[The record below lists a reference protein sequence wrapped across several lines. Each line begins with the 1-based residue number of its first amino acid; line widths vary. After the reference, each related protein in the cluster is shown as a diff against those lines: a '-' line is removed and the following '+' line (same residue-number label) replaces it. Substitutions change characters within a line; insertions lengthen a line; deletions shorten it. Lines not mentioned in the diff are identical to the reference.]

1 MRIAITALILAL
13 GVTAGT
19 AAAQVYRWTDERGRL
34 QVGDTPPPGA
44 RNVEKIA
51 GRSRAAESDD
61 AAEPYSLRRARENA
75 PVTLYTTP
83 NCELCGKARSLLNKR
98 GVPFKEIS
106 VANEK
111 GVEELKAAVGADAVP
126 SIIVGGSVQQGFEE
140 ATYHGILDAA
150 GYPKTGVAP
159 PRSQQDPTAPP
170 PKPEPVEECPR
181 GPYAPRN

>member
-13 GVTAGT
+13 SVVAGT

-34 QVGDTPPPGA
+34 HHGDTPPPGA
-44 RNVEKIA
+44 RNVEKI
-51 GRSRAAESDD
+51 GRPARATDDD
-61 AAEPYSLRRARENA
+61 AAEPYSVRRARENA

-83 NCELCGKARSLLNKR
+83 NCELCGKARTLLNKR

-111 GVEELKAAVGADAVP
+111 GVAELKAAVGADAVP
-126 SIIVGGSVQQGFEE
+126 SIIVGGTVQTGFEE
-140 ATYHGILDAA
+140 TTYHGILDAA

-159 PRSQQDPTAPP
+159 PRSQQDPAA
-170 PKPEPVEECPR
+170 PKPEPVEERPR

>member
-1 MRIAITALILAL
+1 MRIARFVLIVALTTT
-13 GVTAGT
+13 VGT
-19 AAAQVYRWTDERGRL
+19 AAAQIYRWTDGRGRL

-51 GRSRAAESDD
+51 GRARATESDSS
-61 AAEPYSLRRARENA
+61 EPYSVRRARENA

-83 NCELCGKARSLLNKR
+83 NCELCGKARTLLNKR

-106 VANEK
+106 VANGK

-126 SIIVGGSVQQGFEE
+126 SIIVGATVRQGFEE

-150 GYPKTGVAP
+150 GYPQTGVVP
-159 PRSQQDPTAPP
+159 PRSQQDPSAPP
-170 PKPEPVEECPR
+170 PKPEPERPR

>member
-1 MRIAITALILAL
+1 MRIARAALILAL
-13 GVTAGT
+13 SVTAGT
-19 AAAQVYRWTDERGRL
+19 AAAQIYRWTDERGRL

-51 GRSRAAESDD
+51 G
-61 AAEPYSLRRARENA
+61 RARENA

-98 GVPFKEIS
+98 GVPFQEIS

-111 GVEELKAAVGADAVP
+111 GAAELKAAVGADAVP
-126 SIIVGGSVQQGFEE
+126 SIIVGATVQQGFEE

-150 GYPKTGVAP
+150 G
-159 PRSQQDPTAPP
+159 
-170 PKPEPVEECPR
+170 
-181 GPYAPRN
+181 